1 AIRRSLKGEKEPKHH
16 PHHISITPKSALA
29 ILPPK
34 KVRTLPPLETLD
46 PLWHLIPP
54 PSPPRLSWCLGLLRS
69 LSCPAPPLSLLPFI
83 PPDLHPQEQP
93 KPTCTSPLP
102 TLLLPRPLGHAVPDF
117 LPRSSSP
124 FHAPRHLGPPRVPT
138 IDSPF
143 HPTIATRLQTYQQPP
158 AHPPPLSSSSP
169 HFPPSLVIVIKAL
182 YDYQP
187 EPGPSQELA
196 FNKGDFFHVI
206 SREDDS
212 DWYEACNPLIPSARG
227 LVPVSFFEVIGK
239 TERDSGESVD
249 LHKKDHYHHSYHD
262 SGFSD
267 RTPTTDT
274 SFISAPI
281 PTPSTKNSAFR
292 MSAMGKGQGAMVYGI
307 VQYDFQAERPDE
319 LDAKAGE
326 AIIVIA
332 QSNPEWFVAKPI
344 GRLGGPGLI
353 PVSFIELRDMQSG
366 QAVTDP
372 LEAVRRAGVP
382 KVEEWKKMTAEYK
395 NSSITLGK
403 IEPAGGGM
411 GGVTSGMDKMS
422 MSGSHQ
428 SIMSQNG
435 NNAYGYHQRN
445 ASKGTL
451 ASQAPMAQP
460 AQQPYTPPLLAPVA
474 ASIPRYCFDN
484 DKYWYI
490 IEAKMEDGRCW
501 ELSRYYHDFYDFQ
514 IALLAQFEDE
524 AGHRG
529 RPRTLPFMPGP
540 VTHVTDAIS
549 NGRRQNLDEYI
560 KKLLS
565 MPPYIARCQLVRQL
579 FAPRQG
585 DFEIDPNA
593 FGEEARYSGESHHSS
608 SGMDPSRSVSQQSSQ
623 VPLNAPS
630 ERASQQQPSSLTQVS
645 SASNSSAM
653 KVKVFFQDDLIA
665 IRIPNGVSMQHL
677 KDKLSD
683 RLKIQEDIIVQYRD
697 EATGTYVDLISD
709 NDLENAMQRNVKL
722 TLFVSIA

>member
-1 AIRRSLKGEKEPKHH
+1 MKAIRRSLKGEKDPKHH
-16 PHHISITPKSALA
+16 HHHISITPKSAIA

-34 KVRTLPPLETLD
+34 KV
-46 PLWHLIPP
+46 
-54 PSPPRLSWCLGLLRS
+54 
-69 LSCPAPPLSLLPFI
+69 
-83 PPDLHPQEQP
+83 
-93 KPTCTSPLP
+93 
-102 TLLLPRPLGHAVPDF
+102 
-117 LPRSSSP
+117 
-124 FHAPRHLGPPRVPT
+124 
-138 IDSPF
+138 
-143 HPTIATRLQTYQQPP
+143 
-158 AHPPPLSSSSP
+158 
-169 HFPPSLVIVIKAL
+169 IKAL
-182 YDYQP
+182 YDYTP
-187 EPGPSQELA
+187 EPGTTQELA
-196 FNKGDFFHVI
+196 FSKGDFFHVI

-239 TERDSGESVD
+239 NERDSGGSVD
-249 LHKKDHYHHSYHD
+249 LHKKDQHD

-267 RTPTTDT
+267 RSPTSD
-274 SFISAPI
+274 SS
-281 PTPSTKNSAFR
+281 STNTTRQGAFR
-292 MSAMGKGQGAMVYGI
+292 MSALGKGQGAMVYGI

-319 LDAKAGE
+319 LDARAGE

-403 IEPAGGGM
+403 LEPSGGGVVA
-411 GGVTSGMDKMS
+411 VTSGMDKMS
-422 MSGSHQ
+422 MGGSHQ
-428 SIMSQNG
+428 SASHMSQNG
-435 NNAYGYHQRN
+435 NTYGYHQRN
-445 ASKGTL
+445 ASKGTI
-451 ASQAPMAQP
+451 AGQTMQGY
-460 AQQPYTPPLLAPVA
+460 QQPLLAPVA

-514 IALLAQFEDE
+514 IALLTQFEDE
-524 AGHRG
+524 AGNRG

-565 MPPYIARCQLVRQL
+565 MPPHIARCQLVRQL

-585 DFEIDPNA
+585 DFEIDPSA
-593 FGEEARYSGESHHSS
+593 FGEEARYSDQSHHSS
-608 SGMDPSRSVSQQSSQ
+608 SGLEPSRSVSRQSSQ
-623 VPLNAPS
+623 VPMNGGPD
-630 ERASQQQPSSLTQVS
+630 RASQQRAQGAPATYGNGGPPPMNRQPSSLTQVS
-645 SASNSSAM
+645 STSNSSAM

-665 IRIPNGVSMQHL
+665 IRIPNGVSLQHL
-677 KDKLSD
+677 KDKLCD

-697 EATGTYVDLISD
+697 EASGTYVDLMSD
-709 NDLENAMQRNVKL
+709 QDLENAMQRNTKL
-722 TLFVSIA
+722 TLFVNIA